1 MERKAFP
8 GFASEGQE
16 NKISLGFI
24 VTVGYTIGNFVL
36 FVRDGDLLKDF
47 FLFHQCIID
56 SGSVFPAWR

>member
-1 MERKAFP
+1 MDRKALP

-24 VTVGYTIGNFVL
+24 VTVGYRIGNFVL

-47 FLFHQCIID
+47 FFYFINIL
-56 SGSVFPAWR
+56 